1 MLRTLHIRDFVIVD
15 QAEIHFGAGFTV
27 FSGETGAGKSILIDA
42 LALTLGGR
50 GEVSIVREGA
60 PRADISAV
68 FDTPDTLRAWL
79 AEHELDQ
86 GDELV
91 LRRVVDAQGRSRA
104 FVNGVPSTLSQLRE
118 LGDQLVDIHGQHAH
132 QSLMRGDA
140 QRDLVDAHGNH
151 AELARDVAHTH
162 KHWRSLTRRLELA
175 EQDAETLKAAR
186 DLIAWQ
192 VDALDQL
199 DLQPGEWDALQTEQT
214 RLAHAQ
220 TLLDGAAQ
228 ILTAIDGDDDSA
240 QHRVQVA
247 VSKLNQLLRHDPGLQ
262 SIHDTL
268 ESAGIAL
275 DEAASELNHYL
286 SRVELDPERQSQIES
301 RLSAVFDAGRLLK
314 TPPEGL
320 DALREQRHAELAE
333 MEASA
338 DVAKLRREAD
348 AARTSYDQA
357 AERLTVARAGT
368 VKKLSALVTGA
379 MQTLAMQGGRFEV
392 QLVSGAPSAHGNEDV
407 VFLVAGH
414 AGTTPRPLGKVA
426 SGGEL
431 SRISLALSVIA
442 SRAARV
448 PTLIFDE
455 VDSGVGGAVAEVV
468 GQLLRELGERH
479 QVLCVTHLPQVAA
492 CASAHFQ
499 VSKAETD
506 GVTRSSIVPLS
517 EKERVEEVARMLGGI
532 KITATTRKHA
542 REMLG

>member
-79 AEHELDQ
+79 VEHELDH

-151 AELARDVAHTH
+151 AELARNVAQTH
-162 KHWRSLTRRLELA
+162 KHWRAMTRRLELA

-199 DLQPGEWDALQTEQT
+199 DLQPGEWDDLQTEQT

-220 TLLDGAAQ
+220 TLLDGASQ

-247 VSKLNQLLRHDPGLQ
+247 V
-262 SIHDTL
+262 
-268 ESAGIAL
+268 
-275 DEAASELNHYL
+275 
-286 SRVELDPERQSQIES
+286 
-301 RLSAVFDAGRLLK
+301 
-314 TPPEGL
+314 
-320 DALREQRHAELAE
+320 
-333 MEASA
+333 
-338 DVAKLRREAD
+338 
-348 AARTSYDQA
+348 
-357 AERLTVARAGT
+357 
-368 VKKLSALVTGA
+368 
-379 MQTLAMQGGRFEV
+379 
-392 QLVSGAPSAHGNEDV
+392 
-407 VFLVAGH
+407 
-414 AGTTPRPLGKVA
+414 
-426 SGGEL
+426 
-431 SRISLALSVIA
+431 
-442 SRAARV
+442 
-448 PTLIFDE
+448 
-455 VDSGVGGAVAEVV
+455 
-468 GQLLRELGERH
+468 
-479 QVLCVTHLPQVAA
+479 
-492 CASAHFQ
+492 
-499 VSKAETD
+499 
-506 GVTRSSIVPLS
+506 
-517 EKERVEEVARMLGGI
+517 
-532 KITATTRKHA
+532 
-542 REMLG
+542 